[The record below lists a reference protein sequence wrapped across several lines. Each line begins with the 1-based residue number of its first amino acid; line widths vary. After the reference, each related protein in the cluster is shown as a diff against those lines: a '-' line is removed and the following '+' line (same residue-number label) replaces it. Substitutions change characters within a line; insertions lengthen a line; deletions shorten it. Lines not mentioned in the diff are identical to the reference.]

1 MTDKNTQT
9 LADKAKQEAEAKK
22 AEQAKNSGGGEPVD
36 KQRVNNEGDYQEN
49 MALKTATPEKAAA
62 SIEQQRVSTDTQ
74 NDKSGMIRQAQEADA
89 NAPAQPAE
97 IVETPSGLDPRVA
110 KELQDKAAAEAE
122 RIMNGDDGAN
132 TDDEY
137 VGEKSAADIKRESAK
152 ESANKLRTIA
162 LDFQRSTPDEHVL
175 FGRAGIVFTLGD
187 LRALTNT
194 AV

>member
-22 AEQAKNSGGGEPVD
+22 AAEQAKNSGGEPVD
-36 KQRVNNEGDYQEN
+36 KQRINNEGDYQEN
-49 MALKTATPEKAAA
+49 MALKTVTPEKAAA

-97 IVETPSGLDPRVA
+97 INDTPSGMDPRVA

-137 VGEKSAADIKRESAK
+137 VGERSKKDMERDAAENSY
-152 ESANKLRTIA
+152 NKLRTIA

-175 FGRAGIVFTLGD
+175 FGRAGIIFTLGD
-187 LRALTNT
+187 LRALTKT
-194 AV
+194 SV